1 MNCGSRR
8 SRALSSARVPCA
20 GDGVTRSRTF
30 FTASPLGILS
40 RRGQD
45 VSRIFRVSK
54 KSSLRDDAATS
65 TRDACA
71 PQLCS
76 CAAFVHTELNS
87 LCQRQLTRKVD
98 RVRLTPHVVLP
109 AVTATLATAAGLLF
123 PAKRASDFR
132 AAGPCVHVRDAA
144 IASYCAHEFFRFAY
158 IVRKDR

>member
-1 MNCGSRR
+1 MCLLQKS
-8 SRALSSARVPCA
+8 ALSPV
-20 GDGVTRSRTF
+20 RT
-30 FTASPLGILS
+30 A
-40 RRGQD
+40 
-45 VSRIFRVSK
+45 K
-54 KSSLRDDAATS
+54 ESSLRHDAATS

-87 LCQRQLTRKVD
+87 LRQRQLTRKVD
-98 RVRLTPHVVLP
+98 RVGLAAHVILP
-109 AVTATLATAAGLLF
+109 AIAPALAAAAGIFF